1 MFFQSTFY
9 QKPTFVG
16 SHKKCFILKNRH
28 IIVPTLIIAAL
39 IFYGWG
45 STGHYHIS
53 YRASLSYNEQ
63 MEQFNQWSEIL
74 ADHASDADYRK
85 NTDPDEGPRHYID
98 IDNYETF
105 ISTGRIPQTLDSVI
119 MLYGSNFVYDQGVLP
134 WATLKTYD
142 SLVACFLRL
151 DWDKAVLFA
160 SDLGHYVADGH
171 MPLHITRNYNGQY
184 SNNSGIHS
192 RFESTMINTYIS
204 QISYN
209 GSQVGMVE
217 NVNQYVFDYIYTNYA
232 YVDSVLL
239 ADNYAK
245 SISGN
250 TNSSAYKQA
259 LWEYSQDFTTLLF
272 KSASHALAELIYSA
286 WTEAGSPLISS
297 SAIPE
302 SFRLSNISSLQNFPN
317 PFTSST
323 NIQFSLDESMLIKL
337 TVMNHLGETVD
348 VILNEMMDAGDHTL
362 IWNSQDLNT
371 GVYLLVI
378 ENENDRVVRKM
389 IMQ

>member
-1 MFFQSTFY
+1 
-9 QKPTFVG
+9 
-16 SHKKCFILKNRH
+16 LKNKH
-28 IIVPTLIIAAL
+28 IIIPVLLVAAF
-39 IFYGWG
+39 IFSGWG

-63 MEQFNQWSEIL
+63 MQQFNQWSQIL
-74 ADHASDADYRK
+74 ADHASDADDRK
-85 NTDPDEGPRHYID
+85 SIDPDEGPRHYID
-98 IDNYETF
+98 IDNYNTF
-105 ISTGRIPQTLDSVI
+105 ITNGRIPQTLDSVV

-160 SDLGHYVADGH
+160 ADLGHYVADGH

-184 SNNSGIHS
+184 TNNSGIHS
-192 RFESTMINTYIS
+192 RYESTMINAYIS

-209 GSQVGMVE
+209 GTQISMVE
-217 NVNQYVFDYIYTNYA
+217 NVNQYVFDYIYANYT

-239 ADNYAK
+239 ADDYAK
-245 SISGN
+245 SVSSN

-259 LWEYSQDFTTLLF
+259 LWEYSQGFTTILF
-272 KSASHALAELIYSA
+272 KDASHALAELIYSA

-297 SAIPE
+297 AAIPE
-302 SFRLSNISSLQNFPN
+302 SFSHSDISSLQNFPN

-323 NIQFSLDESMLIKL
+323 NIQFSIDKSMMITMK
-337 TVMNHLGETVD
+337 VMNNLGEVVD
-348 VILNEMMDAGDHTL
+348 VVLNEKMDAGDHNIL
-362 IWNSQDLNT
+362 WNPQQLNG
-371 GVYLLVI
+371 GVYFLVI
-378 ENENDRVVRKM
+378 ENENDRVVKK
-389 IMQ
+389 IILQ